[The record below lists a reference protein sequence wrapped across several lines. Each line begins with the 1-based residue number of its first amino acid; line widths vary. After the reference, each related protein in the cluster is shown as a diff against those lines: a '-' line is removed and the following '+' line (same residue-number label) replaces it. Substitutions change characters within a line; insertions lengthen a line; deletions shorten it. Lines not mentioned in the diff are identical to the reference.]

1 MALREYGGDQ
11 FLRSRLAVGTSD
23 TDYSCTQLAAVVI
36 GKKFA
41 AMFAGSRLQYIS
53 LIAFYRV
60 FGFVDDSIGAT
71 GFQCF
76 SGKSVSI
83 E

>member
-23 TDYSCTQLAAVVI
+23 TDYSCTQLAAMVI
-36 GKKFA
+36 GKL
-41 AMFAGSRLQYIS
+41 LQCLQAVVYEYIS
-53 LIAFYRV
+53 LIAFNRV

>member
-36 GKKFA
+36 GKL
-41 AMFAGSRLQYIS
+41 LQCLQAVVYEYIS
-53 LIAFYRV
+53 LIASIAYS
-60 FGFVDDSIGAT
+60 DSSMTA
-71 GFQCF
+71 
-76 SGKSVSI
+76 
-83 E
+83 

>member
-36 GKKFA
+36 GKL
-41 AMFAGSRLQYIS
+41 LQCLQAVVYEYIS
-53 LIAFYRV
+53 LIAFNRV
-60 FGFVDDSIGAT
+60 FGFVDDSIGAI
-71 GFQCF
+71 GNPEI
-76 SGKSVSI
+76 SGKEQKVS
-83 E
+83 

>member
-36 GKKFA
+36 GKL
-41 AMFAGSRLQYIS
+41 LQCLQAVVYEYIS
-53 LIAFYRV
+53 LIAFNRV
-60 FGFVDDSIGAT
+60 FGFIDDSRGTT
-71 GFQCF
+71 GLQCF
-76 SGKSVSI
+76 SGKSFSI